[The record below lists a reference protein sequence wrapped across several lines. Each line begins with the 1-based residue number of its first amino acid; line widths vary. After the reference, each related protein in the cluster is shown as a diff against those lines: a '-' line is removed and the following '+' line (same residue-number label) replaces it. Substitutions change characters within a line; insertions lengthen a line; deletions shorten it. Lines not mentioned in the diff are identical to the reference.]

1 MIDLDFL
8 GWRPL
13 GEAYS
18 EMPVFVTGAPRRLKD
33 FTKLRADLGV
43 PSGAL
48 RPWFIRS
55 FGRLCFLGANPRG
68 EAASAKRFRPCTA
81 DSEAVQEDVPG
92 ERPHKKNMRSG
103 ANFRAAAETPAAP
116 VDHHHDERHSSCGV
130 VDHLV

>member
-1 MIDLDFL
+1 
-8 GWRPL
+8 
-13 GEAYS
+13 
-18 EMPVFVTGAPRRLKD
+18 MPVFVTGAPRRLKD

-116 VDHHHDERHSSCGV
+116 APVAHHERHSCGV